1 MTKIVAEIAQAHD
14 GSWGML
20 ESLID
25 KSIQCKVDAIKLQLH
40 YAEYES
46 THEEQF
52 RINMSKQY
60 KSRFDYWKHVE
71 IPDNLLKHLSEKIH
85 KSGKELIISPF
96 SEYAIKKAVEFSA
109 DRLKIASGE
118 IHNPKLGDECRK
130 TGLPLILSTGLASK
144 KIINQFINDYFRKDT
159 ISRKKHTILH
169 CISKY
174 PTSPKFASLLSIN
187 NFKKEYPQYD
197 IGLSDHSGTIHPALF
212 AISTGST
219 MVELHVTF
227 SKDMYGPDST
237 SSITFEELN
246 IIIEHRNY
254 LSKALK
260 FNKSINNRTK
270 SLFTRSL
277 CLKESKPKGYV
288 IKYEDL
294 VLKKP
299 GGGYSLDDINF
310 LIDKTLAKDVS
321 SNNLIKTDDLI

>member
-109 DRLKIASGE
+109 DRLK
-118 IHNPKLGDECRK
+118 
-130 TGLPLILSTGLASK
+130 
-144 KIINQFINDYFRKDT
+144 
-159 ISRKKHTILH
+159 
-169 CISKY
+169 
-174 PTSPKFASLLSIN
+174 
-187 NFKKEYPQYD
+187 
-197 IGLSDHSGTIHPALF
+197 
-212 AISTGST
+212 
-219 MVELHVTF
+219 
-227 SKDMYGPDST
+227 
-237 SSITFEELN
+237 
-246 IIIEHRNY
+246 
-254 LSKALK
+254 
-260 FNKSINNRTK
+260 
-270 SLFTRSL
+270 
-277 CLKESKPKGYV
+277 
-288 IKYEDL
+288 
-294 VLKKP
+294 
-299 GGGYSLDDINF
+299 
-310 LIDKTLAKDVS
+310 
-321 SNNLIKTDDLI
+321 

>member
-1 MTKIVAEIAQAHD
+1 
-14 GSWGML
+14 
-20 ESLID
+20 
-25 KSIQCKVDAIKLQLH
+25 
-40 YAEYES
+40 
-46 THEEQF
+46 
-52 RINMSKQY
+52 
-60 KSRFDYWKHVE
+60 
-71 IPDNLLKHLSEKIH
+71 
-85 KSGKELIISPF
+85 
-96 SEYAIKKAVEFSA
+96 
-109 DRLKIASGE
+109 
-118 IHNPKLGDECRK
+118 
-130 TGLPLILSTGLASK
+130 
-144 KIINQFINDYFRKDT
+144 
-159 ISRKKHTILH
+159 
-169 CISKY
+169 
-174 PTSPKFASLLSIN
+174 KFASLLSIN